1 MIRVNLKAIM
11 LSESSHP
18 QNSTQEATTDMHVKS
33 RQIQK
38 GQWLPWGERGT
49 TNAYGVSF
57 EWDENVLKRHWWW
70 LYNSKNTLKTSGPY
84 MLMGELY
91 NMWSVSP

>member
-38 GQWLPWGERGT
+38 ERPVVAMGGT
-49 TNAYGVSF
+49 GDY
-57 EWDENVLKRHWWW
+57 
-70 LYNSKNTLKTSGPY
+70 
-84 MLMGELY
+84 
-91 NMWSVSP
+91 